1 MNNDIRKAV
10 VDVISKHQPNGV
22 KYNDLLLLVHDVMNQ
37 GDKDYSLTQEQIINE
52 VEELMK
58 QKLIK
63 GPMEQGGYL
72 TF

>member
-22 KYNDLLLLVHDVMNQ
+22 KYNDLLLLVHDEMNQ